1 MKNLNKYL
9 LKKFNNHIDINE
21 DLEIL
26 HINKIDQLNIS
37 NRKNLH
43 YIINFE
49 KTNNIRRINK
59 FHNNINDQ
67 LNLNDIYISC
77 LETLERREKLKK
89 ENFFIF
95 RFLLTVYDFLIYR
108 ILPKISIFKQIYF
121 FITRGKNRVISKTE
135 SLGRLISC
143 GFEIVDYF
151 EHNNIFYII
160 SKKIKEPDYNNNP
173 SYGVLFKM
181 KRIGYK
187 GKIIYVYK
195 LRTMYP
201 YSEYCQDLIMN
212 ENNLDATGKI
222 MNDYRVTFWGKFIRR
237 FWLDELPMLINFF
250 KRELNLVGVRPLS
263 QSYFNKYPKHIQN
276 LRIKV
281 KPGLLPPF
289 YADLPKNFDEILI
302 SEKKY
307 LEAKLNNP
315 LLTDIKYFFSILAN
329 ILFKGARSK

>member
-1 MKNLNKYL
+1 
-9 LKKFNNHIDINE
+9 
-21 DLEIL
+21 
-26 HINKIDQLNIS
+26 
-37 NRKNLH
+37 
-43 YIINFE
+43 
-49 KTNNIRRINK
+49 
-59 FHNNINDQ
+59 
-67 LNLNDIYISC
+67 
-77 LETLERREKLKK
+77 
-89 ENFFIF
+89 
-95 RFLLTVYDFLIYR
+95 
-108 ILPKISIFKQIYF
+108 
-121 FITRGKNRVISKTE
+121 
-135 SLGRLISC
+135 
-143 GFEIVDYF
+143 
-151 EHNNIFYII
+151 
-160 SKKIKEPDYNNNP
+160 
-173 SYGVLFKM
+173 
-181 KRIGYK
+181 
-187 GKIIYVYK
+187 
-195 LRTMYP
+195 MYP

-222 MNDYRVTFWGKFIRR
+222 LNDYRVTFWGKFIRR

-307 LEAKLNNP
+307 LEEKINNP